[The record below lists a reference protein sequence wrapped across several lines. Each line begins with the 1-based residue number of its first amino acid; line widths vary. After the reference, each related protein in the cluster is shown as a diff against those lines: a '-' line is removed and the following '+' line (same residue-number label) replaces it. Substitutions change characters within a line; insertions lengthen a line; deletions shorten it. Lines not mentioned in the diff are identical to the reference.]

1 MARLLQNGDATSSW
15 RSTHPYNSRKCGL
28 KTHPKKIMGKN
39 HPNSS
44 TINSIY
50 RWSLMIFPWVL
61 QNWLGA
67 IFRGNSCQKFQ
78 QSTRWTGEPKDCH
91 VWLRIHIPNP
101 NGWLN
106 RLYIYIYKGI
116 NCGSKIHW
124 SICLLPQKLIVT
136 GWWDI
141 SASWKGS
148 LFVTIF
154 TGICCLSTSYP
165 FRVFKCNLVRLRVF
179 NGTGCWIQV
188 IFLFSPRNLGKIFTH
203 FDLRRF
209 FQGVGSTTN

>member
-106 RLYIYIYKGI
+106 RLYIWYKLRLKNPLI
-116 NCGSKIHW
+116 HLSVTSKIDCDWMMRHF
-124 SICLLPQKLIVT
+124 SLLKRVSVCHNFHRHLLPFHFL
-136 GWWDI
+136 
-141 SASWKGS
+141 S
-148 LFVTIF
+148 L
-154 TGICCLSTSYP
+154 
-165 FRVFKCNLVRLRVF
+165 
-179 NGTGCWIQV
+179 
-188 IFLFSPRNLGKIFTH
+188 
-203 FDLRRF
+203 
-209 FQGVGSTTN
+209 